1 MNTKVIL
8 LVVGLLVGGLIGFLT
23 RPQSGEIKVGPIS
36 LDVQTNQ
43 TADPGDPVT
52 SSQWEHIG
60 LFAVIG
66 ALVGVGLGFA
76 VDSRRA

>member
-8 LVVGLLVGGLIGFLT
+8 LVVGLLIGGLVGFLT
-23 RPQSGEIKVGPIS
+23 RPQSGEIKLGPIS

-52 SSQWEHIG
+52 SSQWQRIAI
-60 LFAVIG
+60 FSAIG
-66 ALVGVGLGFA
+66 ALVGIGAGF
-76 VDSRRA
+76 VMDRRKV